1 MRPEKE
7 QTMEAA
13 KHEDLIAVK
22 VLWAKLGP
30 PQNVCVEALNPGHQ
44 NVTVFGQRAG
54 KEWI

>member
-1 MRPEKE
+1 
-7 QTMEAA
+7 MEAA

-44 NVTVFGQRAG
+44 NVTVFGGRVI
-54 KEWI
+54 KEVIKVK